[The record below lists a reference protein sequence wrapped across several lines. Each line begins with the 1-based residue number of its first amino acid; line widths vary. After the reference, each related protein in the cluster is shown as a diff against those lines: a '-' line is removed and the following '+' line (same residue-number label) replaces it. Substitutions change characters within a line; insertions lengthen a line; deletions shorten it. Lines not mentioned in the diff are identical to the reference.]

1 MNPGLSPTLILT
13 VVAIYFSILIGIS
26 ILTGK
31 KADSQDFF
39 IAGRKAPWF
48 IVAIGMIGASMSGV
62 SFISI
67 PGAVGGTG
75 LNSAFSYL
83 QVVMGYL
90 LGYTVIAL
98 VLLPLY
104 YKLNL
109 TSIYAYLGKRFG
121 FYSNKTGAAFF
132 LLSRVIGASFRLFL
146 VAIVLDQFVL
156 GVPPLH
162 VPFEITV
169 LVTILL
175 IWVYTFKGGIKT
187 IIWTD
192 TLQTVMFI
200 TAMVA
205 TLIYIAKGIN
215 TDLGGLLTEIRSSD
229 YSKVFFFENGWS
241 DPNNFFKQFLSGALI
256 TIVMTGLDQD
266 MMQKNLSCPNI
277 RDAQKNMFTF
287 SGILFFTNL
296 IVISLG
302 ASLYIYAQRMGIE
315 IPERSDYMY
324 PTIALNYL
332 PTFIGL
338 TFILGLIAAAYS
350 SADSALTALTTS
362 FCVDFL
368 NFEDERKGESE
379 KRKLRRWVHVGF
391 SLLLLVTILIF
402 NALNN
407 GAVINSLFKAAG
419 YTYGPLLGLFTFG
432 MITKRDINDKMV
444 LVVCLSAPILT
455 WLIVD
460 LAASQFHFSFGFLNL
475 ALNGLLTFIGL
486 FMISKPAS
494 RLSVTERTD

>member
-1 MNPGLSPTLILT
+1 MNPGLSPTLILS
-13 VVAIYFSILIGIS
+13 VIAAYFLVLIAISLY
-26 ILTGK
+26 TGR

-62 SFISI
+62 TFISI
-67 PGAVGGTG
+67 PGAVGAGG
-75 LNSAFSYL
+75 LNSAFSYM
-83 QVVMGYL
+83 QVVMGYM
-90 LGYTVIAL
+90 LGYAVIAL
-98 VLLPLY
+98 VLMPLY

-121 FYSNKTGAAFF
+121 FYANKTGAAYF

-146 VAIVLDQFVL
+146 VAIVLDKFVL
-156 GVPPLH
+156 GVPPLN
-162 VPFEITV
+162 VPFELTV
-169 LVTILL
+169 LVTIVL

-192 TLQTVMFI
+192 TLQTIMFLV
-200 TAMVA
+200 AMIA
-205 TLIYIAKGIN
+205 TLIYIAKGLD
-215 TDLGGLLTEIRSSD
+215 TDLGGLIATIRESD

-241 DPNNFFKQFLSGALI
+241 DPNFFFKQFFSGALI

-296 IVISLG
+296 IVLSLG
-302 ASLYIYAQRMGIE
+302 AALYLYADHHGIAT
-315 IPERSDYMY
+315 PDRSDYMY
-324 PTIALNYL
+324 PEIALHHL

-338 TFILGLIAAAYS
+338 IFILGLIAAAYS

-368 NFEDERKGESE
+368 NFEEREKTEAE
-379 KRKLRRWVHVGF
+379 KRKVRRLVHVGF
-391 SLLLLVTILIF
+391 SLLLLITILIF
-402 NALNN
+402 KALNN
-407 GAVINSLFKAAG
+407 DAVINSLFKAAG

-432 MITKRDINDKMV
+432 MLSKRAIVDKWV
-444 LVVCLSAPILT
+444 IAVCLAAPVLT
-455 WLIVD
+455 WIIVD
-460 LAASQFHFSFGFLNL
+460 VSASQFNFKFGFLNL
-475 ALNGLLTFIGL
+475 ALNGLLTIAGL
-486 FMISKPAS
+486 FLISKPEVKPEAA
-494 RLSVTERTD
+494 